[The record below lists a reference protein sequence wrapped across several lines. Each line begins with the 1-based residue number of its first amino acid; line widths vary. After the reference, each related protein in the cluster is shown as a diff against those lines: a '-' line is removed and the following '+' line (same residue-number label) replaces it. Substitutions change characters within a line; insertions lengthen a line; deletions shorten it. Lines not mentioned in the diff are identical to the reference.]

1 MGLFGILATILLGLA
16 ISSSGVADD
25 TRQLATVGDESR
37 LGMER
42 MTRELRQAARI
53 ADVVLPHGAGQG
65 PTRFTLW
72 ADFDANGCINRRA
85 ADPEELTYTWDPD
98 ARYLTLSAV
107 INGVAH
113 TSGSWRPRSPVRLS
127 LNSSSWQYDANQDGT
142 TTSQEIERRRSAIGN
157 PRNFTSAELEHI
169 DLVGLSTPPLTGR
182 TTWTTRQMST
192 CATSNLTPP
201 DRSLLVSRSRRP
213 LRLVARRSGAALV
226 ITLMVMALVAAL
238 ATTVAT
244 LSIRNLQS
252 ARLSQQGWCRGQR
265 RGRRRRA
272 SGLVPARERRP

>member
-1 MGLFGILATILLGLA
+1 MSNQPISSAGRPQRPDAGFTLVELLVAMGIFGILATILLGLA

-42 MTRELRQAARI
+42 MTRELREAARI
-53 ADVVLPHGAGQG
+53 ADVVLPPVAGQG

-72 ADFDANGCINRRA
+72 ADFNANGCINRGA

-113 TSGSWRPRSPVRLS
+113 TERLLATKVSRFSLS

-142 TTSQEIERRRSAIGN
+142 TTSQEIDASSIGDRN
-157 PRNFTSAELEHI
+157 PGNFTSAELEHI
-169 DLVGLSTPPLTGR
+169 DLVGLSITATDGSHDVDY
-182 TTWTTRQMST
+182 ST
-192 CATSNLTPP
+192 DVDLRNQQP
-201 DRSLLVSRSRRP
+201 DRRP
-213 LRLVARRSGAALV
+213 IGV
-226 ITLMVMALVAAL
+226 
-238 ATTVAT
+238 
-244 LSIRNLQS
+244 
-252 ARLSQQGWCRGQR
+252 C
-265 RGRRRRA
+265 
-272 SGLVPARERRP
+272 